1 MNSIKSHILLN
12 NININNIQIYS
23 NNDNYRINYR
33 YNNSIL
39 FNIILFEISNFNVL
53 ESEDN
58 IKLYSEN
65 FGTIHDLNNFFINNN
80 FKNIIH
86 NDSSNKKYILLN
98 NNKYTKHL
106 EKYSTLYIYIK
117 YVKKYNNI
125 PIIHLLYG
133 K

>member
-12 NININNIQIYS
+12 NININNIKIYS

-33 YNNSIL
+33 YNNSII
-39 FNIILFEISNFNVL
+39 FNIILFEISNFNIL

-58 IKLYSEN
+58 IKLYSDN

-80 FKNIIH
+80 LKNIIH
-86 NDSSNKKYILLN
+86 NDSNNKKYILLN
-98 NNKYTKHL
+98 NNKYTKNL
-106 EKYSTLYIYIK
+106 EKYTTLYIYIK